1 MRNQLIIGS
10 ILLILIL
17 LSVPTINADKTNSKL
32 IRELS
37 PIDSFHPDN
46 NLTYKEW
53 HYFNII
59 DEDSDLKFFVTFN
72 IGGNLSD
79 YLYSYA
85 TVLMAYDLGVSEGMS
100 IDEVLILNT
109 TYSNETPDIEINNSY
124 VKLLPN
130 GYEVYAKST
139 SPEEIVF
146 SATFIP
152 MASPSTVFN
161 GTIGNSGVMNW
172 VTAAPVCKVNGNLTI
187 NGTVYSLDGVRGYHD
202 HNWGRWMWCDNIGW
216 DWGQAIELN
225 DEADTDVGRY
235 GITIGRLT
243 NGSHTMDGTTRLQI
257 WKNKKQI
264 AAFDKVTFSYNFGPY
279 PPSPPY
285 PYYPLLIN
293 ATAESDGDLITS
305 TFVTTMAVPIPLPYE
320 NQQGYLTIWEL
331 TGNYNVSGI
340 IDGKPIYFQAEGFA
354 EYVYGIPYTPYDL

>member
-46 NLTYKEW
+46 NLIYKEW

-59 DEDSDLKFFVTFN
+59 DEDPDLKFFVTFK
-72 IGGNLSD
+72 
-79 YLYSYA
+79 
-85 TVLMAYDLGVSEGMS
+85 YDIGVSDGMS
-100 IDEVLILNT
+100 IDEVPILYA

-139 SPEEIVF
+139 SPEEIIF

-161 GTIGNSGVMNW
+161 GTIGNYGEMNW
-172 VTAAPVCKVNGNLTI
+172 VTAAPVCKVNGNLII
-187 NGTVYSLDGVRGYHD
+187 NGIVYSLDGVRGYHD
-202 HNWGRWMWCDNIGW
+202 HNWGRWMWCDDIGW
-216 DWGQAIELN
+216 DWGQAIEPN

-235 GITIGRLT
+235 GMTIGRLT
-243 NGSHTMDGTTRLQI
+243 NGSHTMDGTSRLQI
-257 WKNKKQI
+257 WKNKQQS
-264 AAFDKVTFSYNFGPY
+264 AAFDNVTFSYDFGTYPY
-279 PPSPPY
+279 P
-285 PYYPLLIN
+285 YPLLIN
-293 ATAESDGDLITS
+293 ATAKYDGDSITS
-305 TFVTTMAVPIPLPYE
+305 IFETSKGLPIKIEYE
-320 NQQGYLTIWEL
+320 NYKGNLTIWEL
-331 TGNYNVSGI
+331 TGNYTVSGI
-340 IDGKPIYFQAEGFA
+340 IDGKQIYFRAGGFA
-354 EYVYGIPYTPYDL
+354 EYVYGIPNIP